1 MYLKDYIQYDHC
13 LGVIVSGSKVTVPVS
28 APVRSLK
35 YYSITSETDAI
46 IAHNLEWARTG
57 DGRPRFQFAYIMLP
71 TPCNQRCAGCFMGQD
86 KGRLPTALSGP
97 YWTHVEMNG
106 ILAVI
111 KAHGA
116 KAIVYGGGGELFAW
130 NSALGFVEQVVESG
144 LGMVAFTNGTLLSEE
159 QIDQLDKLGVVLIVS
174 LRDTIEKKHNVI
186 VGRPNFNLTLKCIE
200 KCLERGMQTDG
211 RLAIEMP
218 VTGDNIERAVNDLL
232 PVCRALGIVPWI
244 EEFIRISASPQE
256 RAACNSFAQA
266 RAFFKHA
273 ARKDMELGVN
283 WTPEYGQRMLDQPQ
297 CRRPLYSFAIFPSG
311 DVMDCPSHT
320 VRYGNIRRQPLKQIL
335 TSDRFRQRLLN
346 FELCPCSRF
355 YTENDNQIP
364 RVLPAHLKENI

>member
-1 MYLKDYIQYDHC
+1 MDMKDYIQYDPN
-13 LGVIVSGSKVTVPVS
+13 LGVSISGNKVTVS
-28 APVRSLK
+28 APVHSLK
-35 YYSITSETDAI
+35 YYSITSETDTI

-57 DGRPRFQFAYIMLP
+57 DGQPRFQFAYIMLP
-71 TPCNQRCAGCFMGQD
+71 TPCNQRCAGCFTGQD
-86 KGRLPTALSGP
+86 KERLPAALSGQ
-97 YWTHVEMNG
+97 YWTQAEMNG

-130 NSALGFVEQVVESG
+130 NGAFGFVDQVVESG

-159 QIDQLDKLGVVLIVS
+159 QINQLDKLGVALIVS
-174 LRDTIEKKHNVI
+174 LRDTIETKHNAI
-186 VGRPNFNLTLKCIE
+186 VRRPNFKLTLKCIE

-218 VTGDNIERAVNDLL
+218 VTRDNIERAVNDLL

-256 RAACNSFAQA
+256 RAACNNFAQA

-273 ARKDMELGVN
+273 AQKDRELGVN
-283 WTPEYGQRMLDQPQ
+283 WVPEYGQRMVDQPQ
-297 CRRPLYSFAIFPSG
+297 CRRPLYSFAIFPNG

-320 VRYGNIRRQPLKQIL
+320 VQYGNMRRQPLEQIL
-335 TSDRFRQRLLN
+335 TSDRFRQGLLN

-355 YTENDNQIP
+355 YTENKNQIP
-364 RVLPAHLKENI
+364 RVLPAHLKEDI